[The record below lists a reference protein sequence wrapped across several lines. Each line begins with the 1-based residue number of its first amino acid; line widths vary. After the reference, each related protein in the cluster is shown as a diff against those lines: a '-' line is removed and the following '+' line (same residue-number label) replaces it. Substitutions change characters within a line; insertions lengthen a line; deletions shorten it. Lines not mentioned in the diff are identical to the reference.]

1 MGAWDARSEA
11 AWAAACK
18 TLVGGNG
25 LGGLGSTF
33 EGLAA
38 WEARSDAAWEAF
50 QAKVVRLVGWLVG
63 WLHGWL
69 VGWLVSW

>member
-11 AWAAACK
+11 AWAAFARRWPVETAWAAWEARSK
-18 TLVGGNG
+18 AW
-25 LGGLGSTF
+25 
-33 EGLAA
+33 AA
-38 WEARSDAAWEAF
+38 WEARSDAAWEAC

-69 VGWLVSW
+69 VGW